1 VNRSNIW
8 REMKKLC
15 EGADV
20 DSEKV
25 FPHNLRKLFAS
36 SLYHLQKDIAKVAD
50 ILGHSSIETTRRYIR
65 ETSKEY
71 RKSLEKL
78 ELVGGLW

>member
-1 VNRSNIW
+1 
-8 REMKKLC
+8 
-15 EGADV
+15 
-20 DSEKV
+20 
-25 FPHNLRKLFAS
+25 LFAS

-65 ETSKEY
+65 ETSREY

-78 ELVGGLW
+78 DLVDELW